1 MEAKLRG
8 FFTGILGVLSAW
20 LGVLAVPVYMLVLC
34 NLIDYLTGIAAA
46 WKRGETISSY
56 TGIQGIAKK
65 ISMWLLIGV
74 GSIIDWLLLY
84 AGNALHMEIIC
95 PWRPASDSG
104 MLIATKS
111 SLFWRTSATWG
122 FPFPVF
128 WEKWRR
134 RCKKRCRGNQRFWA
148 EVKPFP
154 DIFPLFFSRAI

>member
-34 NLIDYLTGIAAA
+34 NLIDYLTGMAAA

-84 AGNALHMEIIC
+84 AGNALHMEIHL
-95 PWRPASDSG
+95 PMLAASLTAVAHLQRNSLHSGERQRPGGSPPRFSG
-104 MLIATKS
+104 KS
-111 SLFWRTSATWG
+111 GAGAAKSGA
-122 FPFPVF
+122 
-128 WEKWRR
+128 
-134 RCKKRCRGNQRFWA
+134 RGNR
-148 EVKPFP
+148 
-154 DIFPLFFSRAI
+154 